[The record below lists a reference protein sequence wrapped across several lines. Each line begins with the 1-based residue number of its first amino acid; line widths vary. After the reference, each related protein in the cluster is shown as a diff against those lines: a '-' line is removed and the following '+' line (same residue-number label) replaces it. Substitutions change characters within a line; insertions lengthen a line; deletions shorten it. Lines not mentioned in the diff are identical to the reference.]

1 MEEEVINLQKCLQDK
16 DEQLRSSTSSTKQG
30 LLELSAP
37 SVAEWWIQACALLPS
52 DLCKDFDSLILLV
65 SWTMW
70 KERNSRVFGSQ
81 TVASTHL

>member
-1 MEEEVINLQKCLQDK
+1 MGLLIFF
-16 DEQLRSSTSSTKQG
+16 RSVWSPRRSGLDCCPIGLQG

-70 KERNSRVFGSQ
+70 KERNSKVFGSQ
-81 TVASTHL
+81 TVASTHM